1 MTAFAHPNRNRPA
14 PAARARLWAS
24 AALAALC
31 FAALVACSAVRTPEG
46 WSSGAVSG
54 DAVYI
59 GTMEGELLALD
70 KTAGDTIWK
79 RALPTPED
87 ANRAIYG
94 KPAVAED
101 NGLILV
107 GGYDGRLYA
116 YDSNGDLAW
125 QERLG
130 GRIVGGPAI
139 YEGLALVG
147 SGGVSSSED
156 SPGTLSAID
165 IASNDEIWR
174 VEAGGPI
181 WASPVVADGVAY
193 VGSMDHSVYAVN
205 VADGGEKWRYES
217 GGAVVSQVALHEN
230 LVIFGGFDSRLYALN
245 IETGEPVWTFN
256 GSTRWYWAP
265 PVVADGVVY
274 AASLDGTLY
283 ALDAETGQLRW
294 TFASGGELVGSPAV
308 VKLPASP
315 NDPDAEDAELI
326 AVPVANGGES
336 KIALLETNGSERQAC
351 RIGADIR
358 TSLAASDDLI
368 YFGAVNHTIMAL
380 RIKPNGNPDEEWVYV
395 TNADDP
401 YPPGRAKAC

>member
-1 MTAFAHPNRNRPA
+1 MTFFALPNRNRPA
-14 PAARARLWAS
+14 PRARLRAS
-24 AALAALC
+24 LALAA
-31 FAALVACSAVRTPEG
+31 FAIAALIGCNAVRTPEG

-54 DAVYI
+54 DALYI
-59 GTMEGELLALD
+59 GTMRGELLALD
-70 KTAGDTIWK
+70 KTSGDTIFR

-94 KPAVAED
+94 KPAVAHD
-101 NGLILV
+101 NGLVLV

-116 YDSNGDLAW
+116 YDSNGDLSW

-147 SGGVSSSED
+147 AGGVSSSED
-156 SPGTLSAID
+156 SPGTVSAID
-165 IASNDEIWR
+165 IASNDEVWR
-174 VEAGGPI
+174 VDVGGPV

-193 VGSMDHSVYAVN
+193 VGSMDHSVYAIN

-217 GGAVVSQVALHEN
+217 GGAVVSRVALHEN
-230 LVIFGGFDSRLYALN
+230 LVIFGAFDSRLYALN

-256 GSTRWYWAP
+256 DSTRWYWAP
-265 PVVADGVVY
+265 PLVADGVVY

-283 ALDAETGQLRW
+283 ALDAETGQRRW
-294 TFASGGELVGSPAV
+294 TFASGGELVGAPAV
-308 VKLPASP
+308 VKLP
-315 NDPDAEDAELI
+315 DGGLELI
-326 AVPVANGGES
+326 AVPVADGSES
-336 KIALLETNGSERQAC
+336 KIALLEPNGSERQAC

-358 TSLAASDDLI
+358 TSLAASGDLI
-368 YFGAVNHTIMAL
+368 YFGATDHTIMAL
-380 RIKPNGNPDEEWVYV
+380 KIKPNGNPDEEWVYV
-395 TNADDP
+395 ANADDP